1 VISGQMANAA
11 LFSGLMDYL
20 NRVDR
25 RNPPRR
31 IRKVINH
38 HLSRGGHLSAQPM
51 GALRDYVN
59 VDPVTERWAVF
70 EFPVLKDTPQIDLA
84 KTKEL
89 IDLTNRN

>member
-1 VISGQMANAA
+1 VIEELRIFFGCSEVEPRVISGQMANAA

-38 HLSRGGHLSAQPM
+38 HLSRGDISAPS
-51 GALRDYVN
+51 
-59 VDPVTERWAVF
+59 PWA
-70 EFPVLKDTPQIDLA
+70 
-84 KTKEL
+84 
-89 IDLTNRN
+89 R